1 MGVNLNNHLRLL
13 DSVERM
19 VTNLRDQGHSET
31 DINQVVLT
39 RCLISMDGVLASIA
53 DSLLRG
59 ETGERNI
66 ESYDLFTYDEGTYF
80 RFNFDNRTWDYSDF
94 MLPRVYIERDE
105 QGYSPEEG
113 EIEYLFITHNP
124 KTVDEFKKVLVEG
137 GFNIESFDYEKEI
150 KEDGKVQ

>member
-13 DSVERM
+13 DSIERTI
-19 VTNLRDQGHSET
+19 TNLSNQGHSEN

-80 RFNFDNRTWDYSDF
+80 RFYFDNHTWNYSDF
-94 MLPRVYIERDE
+94 MLPGIYIERDD

-113 EIEYLFITHNP
+113 EIEYLFSTHNP
-124 KTVDEFKKVLVEG
+124 K
-137 GFNIESFDYEKEI
+137 NS
-150 KEDGKVQ
+150 